1 MTDTNGAAA
10 ELISDSSDGTFMADV
25 IEASK
30 QALVLVDFWAPW
42 CGPCKQLGPTLEKLV
57 LEAKGAV
64 RLVKINV
71 DENQGIAGQL
81 GVQSIPAVFAFKDG
95 KPVDGF
101 MGALP
106 ESEIRNF
113 LKKHGGEGSP
123 EITAALEAGQAAL
136 ESGDWQQAAAQFQSV
151 LQANPGEA
159 KAVAGLARCLHEV
172 GQNDDARKVLATT
185 PPDQLNDP
193 DIVAVTAMLDL
204 AEQAGGGEDLAALI
218 AAVEADPDDQQAR
231 IDLALAQNAAGQR
244 EEALE
249 TLLGSLERDRNWN
262 EDAARKQLLKFF
274 EAWGAGEPLCN
285 SGRRRL
291 STILF
296 S

>member
-1 MTDTNGAAA
+1 MNDTNGAAA
-10 ELISDSSDGTFMADV
+10 ALIKDSSDRNFMPDV

-30 QALVLVDFWAPW
+30 EALVLVDFWAPW
-42 CGPCKQLGPTLEKLV
+42 CGPCKQLGPTLEKV
-57 LEAKGAV
+57 VNEANGAV

-113 LKKHGGEGSP
+113 IKKHGGEGSP
-123 EITAALEAGQAAL
+123 ETKAALEAGQAAL
-136 ESGDWQQAAAQFQSV
+136 EAGDWQGAADHFQSV
-151 LQANPGEA
+151 LQTNPGEA
-159 KAVAGLARCLHEV
+159 VAVAGLARCLYEV
-172 GQNDDARKVLATT
+172 GQLEDARKVLETT
-185 PPDQLNDP
+185 PPDQLGNQA
-193 DIVAVTAMLDL
+193 ITAVKALLEL
-204 AEQAGGGEDLAALI
+204 ADQASGGEDMAALTT
-218 AAVEADPDDQQAR
+218 AVESDPDNQQAR
-231 IDLALAQNAAGQR
+231 LDLALAQNAAGQR
-244 EEALE
+244 EQALE
-249 TLLGSLERDRNWN
+249 ILLGSIERDRNWN
-262 EDAARKQLLKFF
+262 EDAARLQLLKLF
-274 EAWGAGEPLCN
+274 EAWGPGEPLSN
-285 SGRRRL
+285 TGRRRL